1 MNFTEVIYGIVS
13 RFPKLLFLLVITS
26 DQCSFHSLLFR
37 IIQKQFHFREP
48 NLTFWPFGI
57 ITSSPRH
64 SHANYI
70 YYSETHYSSGS
81 RGRARGARPH
91 PSFLD
96 QTEARRAKK
105 NFLRSAPHLSQGLN
119 DRPTTLR
126 PPPPDRYVCIRHWI
140 SANAGFCGR
149 LSSCFWIQF
158 TGSGCLRAD

>member
-1 MNFTEVIYGIVS
+1 MNFTEVIYGIAS

-119 DRPTTLR
+119 DRPTTL
-126 PPPPDRYVCIRHWI
+126 PPPPPIGMSV
-140 SANAGFCGR
+140 SATGLVLMRDFVDDCRVVFG
-149 LSSCFWIQF
+149 SSLL
-158 TGSGCLRAD
+158 GPVA

>member
-105 NFLRSAPHLSQGLN
+105 NFLRSAPPLSQGLN
-119 DRPTTLR
+119 DRP
-126 PPPPDRYVCIRHWI
+126 PPPPFPPPPPIGMSV
-140 SANAGFCGR
+140 SATGLVLMRDFVDDCRVVFG
-149 LSSCFWIQF
+149 SSLL
-158 TGSGCLRAD
+158 GPVA

>member
-119 DRPTTLR
+119 DRPTTLPF
-126 PPPPDRYVCIRHWI
+126 PPPTPIGMSV
-140 SANAGFCGR
+140 SATGLVLMRDFVDDCRVVFG
-149 LSSCFWIQF
+149 SSLL
-158 TGSGCLRAD
+158 GPVA

>member
-1 MNFTEVIYGIVS
+1 MNFTQVIYGIVS

-26 DQCSFHSLLFR
+26 DHCSFHSLLFR
-37 IIQKQFHFREP
+37 FIQKQFHFREP

-119 DRPTTLR
+119 DRPTTL
-126 PPPPDRYVCIRHWI
+126 PPPIGMSV
-140 SANAGFCGR
+140 SATGLVLMRDFVDDCRVVFG
-149 LSSCFWIQF
+149 SSLL
-158 TGSGCLRAD
+158 GPVA

>member
-126 PPPPDRYVCIRHWI
+126 PPPPPIGMSV
-140 SANAGFCGR
+140 SATGLVLMRDFVDDCRVVFG
-149 LSSCFWIQF
+149 SSLL
-158 TGSGCLRAD
+158 GPVA